1 LEKGAA
7 AVVPASPF
15 LMCPDT
21 TALRFGRL
29 ENALRI
35 AREPDV
41 ASDEPIM
48 ASVAGRYASA
58 LFELASEERAVA
70 DVEKKLAEFQAL
82 LDGSPDLERLIR
94 SPVFSA
100 EDQLKALSA
109 ILDRAQIGGLAGNF
123 LRLIAKN
130 RRLFA
135 APGMIKAFRAL
146 TARARGEVEAEV
158 TSAFQL
164 KDAQVEA
171 LKEALRASAG
181 KDVRLNLKVDP
192 ALIGGLIVKLG
203 SRMIDSSLRT
213 KLSSLKVRMK
223 EVR

>member
-1 LEKGAA
+1 
-7 AVVPASPF
+7 
-15 LMCPDT
+15 M
-21 TALRFGRL
+21 
-29 ENALRI
+29 
-35 AREPDV
+35 

-58 LFELASEERAVA
+58 LFELASEQRQVA
-70 DVEKKLAEFQAL
+70 DVEKKLNDFQAL
-82 LDGSPDLERLIR
+82 LDGSQDLVRLIK

-109 ILDRAQIGGLAGNF
+109 ILDKAGIGGLAGNF
-123 LRLIAKN
+123 FRLIAKN

-135 APGMIKAFRAL
+135 VPDMIRAYRAL
-146 TARARGEVEAEV
+146 AARSRGEVEALV
-158 TSAFQL
+158 TSAFPL

-171 LKEALRASAG
+171 LKEALRATAG
-181 KDVRLNLKVDP
+181 RQVQLNLRVDP

-203 SRMIDSSLRT
+203 SRMIDSSIRT

>member
-1 LEKGAA
+1 
-7 AVVPASPF
+7 
-15 LMCPDT
+15 M
-21 TALRFGRL
+21 
-29 ENALRI
+29 
-35 AREPDV
+35 

-58 LFELASEERAVA
+58 LFELASEQRAVA
-70 DVEKKLAEFQAL
+70 DVEKNLVEFQEL
-82 LDGSPDLERLIR
+82 LDGSPDLQRLIR

-109 ILDRAQIGGLAGNF
+109 ILDRAGIGGLAGNF
-123 LRLIAKN
+123 FRLIAKN

-135 APGMIKAFRAL
+135 VPDMIKAFRAL
-146 TARARGEVEAEV
+146 SARARGEVEADV
-158 TSAFQL
+158 TSAFAL

-181 KDVRLNLKVDP
+181 KDVQLNLRVDP
-192 ALIGGLIVKLG
+192 GLIGGLIVKLG

-213 KLSSLKVRMK
+213 KLNTLKVRMK

>member
-1 LEKGAA
+1 
-7 AVVPASPF
+7 
-15 LMCPDT
+15 M
-21 TALRFGRL
+21 
-29 ENALRI
+29 
-35 AREPDV
+35 

-70 DVEKKLAEFQAL
+70 DVEKNLAKFQEL
-82 LDGSPDLERLIR
+82 LDGSPDLQRLIR

-109 ILDRAQIGGLAGNF
+109 ILDRAGIGGLAGNF
-123 LRLIAKN
+123 FRLIAKN

-135 APGMIKAFRAL
+135 VPDMIKAFRAL
-146 TARARGEVEAEV
+146 SARARGEVEADV
-158 TSAFQL
+158 TSAFPL
-164 KDAQVEA
+164 KDGQVEA
-171 LKEALRASAG
+171 LKEALLASAG
-181 KDVRLNLKVDP
+181 KDVQLNLRVDP

-213 KLSSLKVRMK
+213 KLNTLKVRMK